1 MVEKEVI
8 DGSSCSKNGD
18 DMFLERGM
26 QPEEIGLLYD
36 TGKDSRSKTN
46 HRAKRCLRGR
56 RFFIGCAEVVGW
68 SCRAYLH
75 DSKKRSWLIKTVQL
89 NYIQIKSKSTF
100 EYHGPQ
106 RLPRFRGMFL
116 DVFFDFVLERNLIP
130 MVIECDNGVYGI
142 AEFRHE

>member
-75 DSKKRSWLIKTVQL
+75 GKCEEINHLTTDPTKDLLLQYRFEKKVMAHQNSPTKLHTNQVKVNLRVPWSATSPSISRHV
-89 NYIQIKSKSTF
+89 S
-100 EYHGPQ
+100 GC
-106 RLPRFRGMFL
+106 
-116 DVFFDFVLERNLIP
+116 VF
-130 MVIECDNGVYGI
+130 
-142 AEFRHE
+142 